1 MTRLLSPRSGLSGDA
16 RGATVI
22 EFALVAPVLLLTVMG
37 FTDLLY
43 RGYASS
49 ILSGAIQKAGRDSTL
64 ETGSANLATL
74 DANVIAAVRQI
85 AKNATYTTTRRSYS
99 TFSAVKPED
108 YTDTN
113 NNGIRDPGE
122 CYTDANN
129 NGSWDADGG
138 NNGLG
143 SADDIVVYQ
152 VTVTYPRI
160 FPLAKFLG
168 WSTTQQISAKTIL
181 RNQPYNE
188 QNIPTPVVRCT

>member
-1 MTRLLSPRSGLSGDA
+1 MTRLLPPRSGLRGDA
-16 RGATVI
+16 RGATVV
-22 EFALVAPVLLLTVMG
+22 EFALVAPVLLLTIMG
-37 FTDLLY
+37 FTDLCY